1 MPIEDICGTCGE
13 NNEDLNHVFLNCN
26 FARAVWFGTHLNYHS
41 HHPHDLSMLI
51 WFEEL
56 MRFSDNTEVDLVV
69 SQNHHARL
77 ITSTYKRSLLGILLT
92 DRYLFVGLCYD
103 QKELKKEEVKESPQQ
118 ETANFC
124 LMAKETEE
132 EGEIEVT
139 EYNPHFDEL
148 LESYNN
154 LLEDSRKVV
163 EKYSELKVSHSKVL
177 KAFGKMK
184 IEKEALEEKFRLI
197 EDEYSM
203 TALITENKKLKAT
216 IDKLNY
222 DLGKFVRGEENL
234 NLILGNA
241 NDRSGLGFEVE
252 SSGTKRNKEVDIEIE
267 YVAFENQLADIFIE
281 PLVTEKSFELRKEI
295 SFIDPRGYNRV
306 IGHMWKLGK

>member
-1 MPIEDICGTCGE
+1 
-13 NNEDLNHVFLNCN
+13 
-26 FARAVWFGTHLNYHS
+26 
-41 HHPHDLSMLI
+41 
-51 WFEEL
+51 
-56 MRFSDNTEVDLVV
+56 
-69 SQNHHARL
+69 
-77 ITSTYKRSLLGILLT
+77 
-92 DRYLFVGLCYD
+92 
-103 QKELKKEEVKESPQQ
+103 
-118 ETANFC
+118 
-124 LMAKETEE
+124 MAKETEE
-132 EGEIEVT
+132 EGEIVVT

-197 EDEYSM
+197 KDEYSM

-252 SSGTKRNKEVDIEIE
+252 SSGTKRNKEVSIGSFDRVAGLVRLMRVRSEANAKTHLYFFYEAE
-267 YVAFENQLADIFIE
+267 YLMLRSSY
-281 PLVTEKSFELRKEI
+281 PWMKSIYHANEH
-295 SFIDPRGYNRV
+295 SF
-306 IGHMWKLGK
+306 